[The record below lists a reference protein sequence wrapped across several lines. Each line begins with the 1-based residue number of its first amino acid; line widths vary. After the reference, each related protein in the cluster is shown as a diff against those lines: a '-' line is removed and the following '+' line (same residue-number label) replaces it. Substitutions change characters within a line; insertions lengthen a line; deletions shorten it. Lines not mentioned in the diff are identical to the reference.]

1 MTPSIILLNII
12 GAVCLLL
19 WGLRL
24 VRRGITRAFGTSLRQ
39 FVSYA
44 AGNRFSAFGAGLVV
58 TCLLQSSFAATLIAA
73 TFAGQGLMSGTAGLA
88 LILGADV
95 GTTIIAKLL
104 SYDAKALAPALM
116 LVGFILYSVFEKRS
130 QVKHVGS
137 LCVGIAIMLFALTF
151 LRQASVPLKES
162 DILPV
167 VIGPLSQDWTMTL
180 LLTTLMTWMM
190 HSSLAMILLI
200 VSFTTTGLVPTD
212 MAIIMVFGANLG
224 AVLAPVMSMLRAE
237 RAALRLPVGNLVVRL
252 IGIVVLLPFV
262 EEILPWL
269 LKISPNEAFLVVNA
283 HMGFNLLLA
292 AVFLPVIGVVARFTR
307 QIVPD
312 KSTELDPSAPLYLDE
327 KNLETPIVALAAA
340 SRETLRMADLTE
352 KMLKGALE
360 AFKSNDEQVV
370 EQVRAIDPTLDR
382 LHSALKK
389 YLIRLTQLALDPK
402 EARRHLFILNFATSL
417 EHIGDIIDKS
427 MMPMAEKKISEHK
440 SFSQAGLMEIEKLFD
455 LVIQTM
461 RLAQT
466 VFMAGDEKLSRQ
478 LVELKERIKNFERE
492 TTHNHYQRLK
502 DGVPETVDTSSIHN
516 DLARDL
522 QRISS
527 YVASVGYSILEEKG
541 QVRSSRL
548 LPTGPVTPLKQQE
561 ELGEQHS
568 RKYSGELWS
577 D

>member
-24 VRRGITRAFGTSLRQ
+24 VRRGITRAFGASLRQ